1 MELWQTII
9 SICAGIITIVT
20 VLEKLGISKRVSKID
35 KEFNSLKQL
44 PDQVKGIQ
52 DELKNLGN
60 LQLGQ
65 NNALLAMLRNT
76 LYQSFKDNR
85 DIEAWT
91 DDECSVQTKIHNAY
105 KALHG
110 NGEEEI
116 WWERKKTWKIVSN
129 EEYEKLYKANQSK
142 INCLE

>member
-35 KEFNSLKQL
+35 NEFNSLKKL

-60 LQLGQ
+60 LQINQ
-65 NNALLAMLRNT
+65 NNALLAMLRNI

-85 DIEAWT
+85 DISAWT

-105 KALHG
+105 KMLNG
-110 NGEEEI
+110 NDEEEI
-116 WWERKKTWKIVSN
+116 WWERKKTWEIVSN
-129 EEYEKLYKANQSK
+129 EEYDKLKKERRKAD
-142 INCLE
+142 

>member
-35 KEFNSLKQL
+35 NEFNSLKKL

-60 LQLGQ
+60 LQINQ
-65 NNALLAMLRNT
+65 NNALLAMLRNV

-85 DIEAWT
+85 DISAWT
-91 DDECSVQTKIHNAY
+91 DDECSVQTKMHNAY
-105 KALHG
+105 KMLHG
-110 NGEEEI
+110 NSEEEI

-129 EEYEKLYKANQSK
+129 EEYDKLKKERRKAD
-142 INCLE
+142 

>member
-35 KEFNSLKQL
+35 NEFNSLKKL

-52 DELKNLGN
+52 DELRNLGN
-60 LQLGQ
+60 LQINQ

-85 DIEAWT
+85 DLSAWT
-91 DDECSVQTKIHNAY
+91 DDECSVQTKIHDAY
-105 KALHG
+105 KTLHG
-110 NGEEEI
+110 NGEEDI
-116 WWERKKTWKIVSN
+116 WWERKKTWQIVSN
-129 EEYEKLYKANQSK
+129 EEYDKLKKERRKAD
-142 INCLE
+142 

>member
-1 MELWQTII
+1 MELWQTIV

-20 VLEKLGISKRVSKID
+20 VLEKLGILKRFSKVD
-35 KEFNSLKQL
+35 QEFNSLKQL
-44 PDQVKGIQ
+44 PGHVKNIQ
-52 DELKNLGN
+52 EELKNLGN
-60 LQLGQ
+60 LQTDQ

-85 DIEAWT
+85 DIGAWT

-105 KALHG
+105 KTLRG

-116 WWERKKTWKIVSN
+116 WWEKKKSWRIVSN
-129 EEYEKLYKANQSK
+129 EEYENLHQEYQKK
-142 INCLE
+142 ITCL

>member
-1 MELWQTII
+1 MELWQTIV

-20 VLEKLGISKRVSKID
+20 VLEKLGILKRFSKVD
-35 KEFNSLKQL
+35 QEFNSLKQL
-44 PDQVKGIQ
+44 PGHVKNIQ
-52 DELKNLGN
+52 EELKNLGN
-60 LQLGQ
+60 LQTDQ

-85 DIEAWT
+85 DIGAWT

-105 KALHG
+105 KTLRG

-116 WWERKKTWKIVSN
+116 WWEKKKSWRIVSN
-129 EEYEKLYKANQSK
+129 EEYENLHQVYQKK
-142 INCLE
+142 ITCL

>member
-1 MELWQTII
+1 MELWQTIV

-35 KEFNSLKQL
+35 NEFNSLKKL

-52 DELKNLGN
+52 DELRNLGN
-60 LQLGQ
+60 LQINQ

-85 DIEAWT
+85 DLSAWT
-91 DDECSVQTKIHNAY
+91 DDECSVQTKIHDAY
-105 KALHG
+105 KTLHG
-110 NGEEEI
+110 NGEEDI
-116 WWERKKTWKIVSN
+116 WWERKKTWQIVSN
-129 EEYEKLYKANQSK
+129 EEYEKLRQEYQKK
-142 INCLE
+142 INCL

>member
-1 MELWQTII
+1 MELWQTIV

-35 KEFNSLKQL
+35 NEFNSLKKL

-52 DELKNLGN
+52 DELRNLGN
-60 LQLGQ
+60 LQINQ

-85 DIEAWT
+85 DLSAWT
-91 DDECSVQTKIHNAY
+91 DDECSVQTKIHDAY
-105 KALHG
+105 KTLHG
-110 NGEEEI
+110 NGEEDI
-116 WWERKKTWKIVSN
+116 WWERKKTWQIVSN
-129 EEYEKLYKANQSK
+129 EEYDKLKKERRKAD
-142 INCLE
+142 

>member
-20 VLEKLGISKRVSKID
+20 VLEKLGISKRFSKVD
-35 KEFNSLKQL
+35 RDFNSLKQL
-44 PDQVKGIQ
+44 PDQVKVIQ
-52 DELKNLGN
+52 DELKNLGG
-60 LQLGQ
+60 LQLNQ

-85 DIEAWT
+85 DLAAWT

-129 EEYEKLYKANQSK
+129 EEYEKLNQEYQKK
-142 INCLE
+142 INCL

>member
-9 SICAGIITIVT
+9 SICAGVITIVT

-35 KEFNSLKQL
+35 NEFNSLKQL
-44 PDQVKGIQ
+44 PNQVKNIQ
-52 DELKNLGN
+52 EELKNLGN
-60 LQLGQ
+60 LQIDQ
-65 NNALLAMLRNT
+65 TNALLAMLRNT

-85 DIEAWT
+85 DVAAWT

-105 KALHG
+105 KTLHG

-116 WWERKKTWKIVSN
+116 WWEKKKTWKIVSS
-129 EEYEKLYKANQSK
+129 EEYENLLQSHQKK
-142 INCLE
+142 INGL

>member
-1 MELWQTII
+1 MELWQTIV

-20 VLEKLGISKRVSKID
+20 VLEKLGINKRVSKID
-35 KEFNSLKQL
+35 NEFNSLKKL

-60 LQLGQ
+60 LQINQ

-85 DIEAWT
+85 DICAWT
-91 DDECSVQTKIHNAY
+91 DDECSVQTKMHNAY
-105 KALHG
+105 KMLHG
-110 NGEEEI
+110 NSEEEI

-129 EEYEKLYKANQSK
+129 EEYDKLKKERRKAD
-142 INCLE
+142 

>member
-20 VLEKLGISKRVSKID
+20 VLEKLGINKRVSKID
-35 KEFNSLKQL
+35 NEFNSLKKL

-60 LQLGQ
+60 LQLDQ

-85 DIEAWT
+85 DIAAWT

-105 KALHG
+105 KTLQG

-142 INCLE
+142 IHCL

>member
-35 KEFNSLKQL
+35 NEFNSLKKL

-60 LQLGQ
+60 LQINQ

-85 DIEAWT
+85 DISA
-91 DDECSVQTKIHNAY
+91 
-105 KALHG
+105 
-110 NGEEEI
+110 
-116 WWERKKTWKIVSN
+116 
-129 EEYEKLYKANQSK
+129 
-142 INCLE
+142 

>member
-1 MELWQTII
+1 MELWQTIV

-35 KEFNSLKQL
+35 NEFNSLKKL

-60 LQLGQ
+60 LQITQ

-76 LYQSFKDNR
+76 LYQSFKDHR
-85 DIEAWT
+85 DISAWT
-91 DDECSVQTKIHNAY
+91 DDECSVQTKMHNAY
-105 KALHG
+105 KMLHG
-110 NGEEEI
+110 NSEEEI

-129 EEYEKLYKANQSK
+129 EEYDKLQKERQKAD
-142 INCLE
+142 

>member
-1 MELWQTII
+1 MELWQTIV

-35 KEFNSLKQL
+35 NEFNSLKKL

-60 LQLGQ
+60 LQINQ
-65 NNALLAMLRNT
+65 NNALLAMLRNI

-85 DIEAWT
+85 DISAWT
-91 DDECSVQTKIHNAY
+91 DDECSVQTKMHNAY
-105 KALHG
+105 QMLHG
-110 NGEEEI
+110 NNEEEI

-129 EEYEKLYKANQSK
+129 EEYDKLKKERRKAD
-142 INCLE
+142 

>member
-1 MELWQTII
+1 MELWQTIV

-20 VLEKLGISKRVSKID
+20 VLEKLGILKRFSKVD
-35 KEFNSLKQL
+35 QEFNSLKQL
-44 PDQVKGIQ
+44 PGHVKNIQ
-52 DELKNLGN
+52 EELKNLGN
-60 LQLGQ
+60 LQTDQ

-85 DIEAWT
+85 DISAWT

-105 KALHG
+105 KTLRG

-116 WWERKKTWKIVSN
+116 WWEKKKSWRIVSN
-129 EEYEKLYKANQSK
+129 EEYENLHQEYQKK
-142 INCLE
+142 INCL

>member
-35 KEFNSLKQL
+35 NEFNSLKKL

-52 DELKNLGN
+52 DELRNLGN
-60 LQLGQ
+60 LQINQ

-85 DIEAWT
+85 DLSAWT
-91 DDECSVQTKIHNAY
+91 DDECSVQTKIHDAY
-105 KALHG
+105 KTLHG
-110 NGEEEI
+110 NGEEDI

-129 EEYEKLYKANQSK
+129 EEYDKLRQEYQKK
-142 INCLE
+142 INCL

>member
-9 SICAGIITIVT
+9 SICAGIITIAT
-20 VLEKLGISKRVSKID
+20 VSEKLGINKRVSKID
-35 KEFNSLKQL
+35 QEFNSLKQL
-44 PDQVKGIQ
+44 PSQFKNIQ
-52 DELKNLGN
+52 GDLKNLGN
-60 LQLGQ
+60 LQIDQ
-65 NNALLAMLRNT
+65 TNALLAMLRNT

-85 DIEAWT
+85 DVAAWT

-129 EEYEKLYKANQSK
+129 EEYEKLYQEHQAK
-142 INCLE
+142 INCLK

>member
-1 MELWQTII
+1 MELWQTIV

-20 VLEKLGISKRVSKID
+20 VLEKLGILKRFSKVD
-35 KEFNSLKQL
+35 QEFNSLKQL
-44 PDQVKGIQ
+44 PNQVKSIQ

-60 LQLGQ
+60 LQTDQ
-65 NNALLAMLRNT
+65 TNALLAMLRNT

-85 DIEAWT
+85 DLSAWT

-129 EEYEKLYKANQSK
+129 EEYEKLYQEYQKK
-142 INCLE
+142 INCL

>member
-1 MELWQTII
+1 MELWQTIV

-20 VLEKLGISKRVSKID
+20 VLEKLGINKRVSKID
-35 KEFNSLKQL
+35 NEFNSLKKL

-60 LQLGQ
+60 LQINQ

-85 DIEAWT
+85 DISAWT
-91 DDECSVQTKIHNAY
+91 DDECSVQTKMHNAY
-105 KALHG
+105 QMLHG
-110 NGEEEI
+110 NNEEEI

-129 EEYEKLYKANQSK
+129 EEYDKLKKECRKAD
-142 INCLE
+142 

>member
-1 MELWQTII
+1 MELWQTIV

-20 VLEKLGISKRVSKID
+20 VLEKLGILKRFSKVD
-35 KEFNSLKQL
+35 QEFNSLKQL
-44 PDQVKGIQ
+44 PNQVKSIQ
-52 DELKNLGN
+52 EELKNLGN
-60 LQLGQ
+60 LQTDQ

-85 DIEAWT
+85 DLSAWT

-105 KALHG
+105 KTLHG

-129 EEYEKLYKANQSK
+129 EEYEKLHQEYQKK
-142 INCLE
+142 INCL